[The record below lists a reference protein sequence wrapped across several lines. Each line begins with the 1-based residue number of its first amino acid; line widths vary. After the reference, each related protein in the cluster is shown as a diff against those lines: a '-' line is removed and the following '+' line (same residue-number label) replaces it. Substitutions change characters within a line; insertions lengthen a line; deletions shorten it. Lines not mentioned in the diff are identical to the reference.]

1 MLLLRF
7 FQMLNRRN
15 FLNTAA
21 LTTTASLVACS
32 QGATSS
38 NSTTAEDSLP
48 RVEWRMAT
56 SWPQSLDT
64 IFGGAQTVCD
74 RVREATGGRFDITPF
89 AAGEIVGGLEV
100 MDAVQN
106 GAVECGHTADYYYIG
121 KSAALAFGAS
131 VPFGLTAQQQN
142 SWLYSGGGLELIQ
155 NIYADFNIINFPAGN
170 TGAQMGGWYKTEI
183 QSVADLNGLKMRIP
197 GLGGKV
203 MAKLGVNV
211 QVLPGGD
218 TFVALDRGAIDAA
231 EWVGPYDDEKL
242 GLHQAAKFYYYPGW
256 WEPGPTLDL
265 LISRAAWDQLPTEY
279 QAILQAAAKE
289 ANLSMLAQYDSL
301 NRAALIR
308 LQGEG
313 VQLRTYSPEILAA
326 AQTATQE
333 LFAESSAEDET
344 FRTVYE
350 QWEQFRQEVVAWNT
364 INELSFTRFVG
375 PES

>member
-1 MLLLRF
+1 
-7 FQMLNRRN
+7 
-15 FLNTAA
+15 
-21 LTTTASLVACS
+21 
-32 QGATSS
+32 
-38 NSTTAEDSLP
+38 
-48 RVEWRMAT
+48 
-56 SWPQSLDT
+56 
-64 IFGGAQTVCD
+64 
-74 RVREATGGRFDITPF
+74 
-89 AAGEIVGGLEV
+89 
-100 MDAVQN
+100 
-106 GAVECGHTADYYYIG
+106 
-121 KSAALAFGAS
+121 
-131 VPFGLTAQQQN
+131 
-142 SWLYSGGGLELIQ
+142 
-155 NIYADFNIINFPAGN
+155 
-170 TGAQMGGWYKTEI
+170 
-183 QSVADLNGLKMRIP
+183 
-197 GLGGKV
+197 
-203 MAKLGVNV
+203 
-211 QVLPGGD
+211 
-218 TFVALDRGAIDAA
+218 
-231 EWVGPYDDEKL
+231 
-242 GLHQAAKFYYYPGW
+242 
-256 WEPGPTLDL
+256 LDL